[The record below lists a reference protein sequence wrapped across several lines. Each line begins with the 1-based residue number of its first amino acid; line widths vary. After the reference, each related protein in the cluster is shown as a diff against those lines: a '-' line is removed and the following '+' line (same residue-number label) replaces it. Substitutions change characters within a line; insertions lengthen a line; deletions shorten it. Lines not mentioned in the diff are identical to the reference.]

1 LEMGYLIEEDLC
13 TVSTKETVQK
23 HRAVPASSGRTC
35 VVVDCELANCLGDL
49 WAIAYLLSAPNVD
62 LRYVLATG
70 GDTRAKLRVI
80 SKFLAHCG
88 RADIE
93 VGDSAQIKFHGALR
107 LRYDDCSQHERREM
121 SLWNPPDSLVDLHT
135 GRGGTNRRFR
145 AVA

>member
-1 LEMGYLIEEDLC
+1 MGYLIEEDLC
-13 TVSTKETVQK
+13 TVSTTETVQK
-23 HRAVPASSGRTC
+23 QRAAPTSSGRTC

-88 RADIE
+88 RADVEGGACAESKMRAPSQTVHTI
-93 VGDSAQIKFHGALR
+93 SASATAETSVAWL
-107 LRYDDCSQHERREM
+107 
-121 SLWNPPDSLVDLHT
+121 P
-135 GRGGTNRRFR
+135 GRGGATRPVR
-145 AVA
+145 AVAGGWR

>member
-1 LEMGYLIEEDLC
+1 MGYLIEEDLC
-13 TVSTKETVQK
+13 TVSTTETVQK
-23 HRAVPASSGRTC
+23 QRAAPTSSGRTC

-88 RADIE
+88 RADVE
-93 VGDSAQIKFHGALR
+93 VGACAESKMRAL
-107 LRYDDCSQHERREM
+107 SRRP
-121 SLWNPPDSLVDLHT
+121 STRFQPARPPKRPSDASVDLHT
-135 GRGGTNRRFR
+135 GRGGANRPFR
-145 AVA
+145 AVAGGWR

>member
-1 LEMGYLIEEDLC
+1 MGYLIEEDLC
-13 TVSTKETVQK
+13 TVSTTETVQK
-23 HRAVPASSGRTC
+23 QRAAPTSGRTC

-88 RADIE
+88 RADVE
-93 VGDSAQIKFHGALR
+93 VGACAESKMRAPSQTVHTISASATAET
-107 LRYDDCSQHERREM
+107 S
-121 SLWNPPDSLVDLHT
+121 VDLHT
-135 GRGGTNRRFR
+135 GRGGANRPFR
-145 AVA
+145 AVAGGWR